1 MARHRGAVAAVNDIV
16 RGRGAEMGRAER
28 EGRDGDGKRKIGSP
42 RCDSREYGC
51 AACGWS
57 ETGAW
62 SLTHLW
68 RQSDGR
74 MPGRRGQLRAWH
86 DTRTCEGNL
95 ASEPVRF
102 HIVVGQYG
110 QVALGL
116 IRHRAALCS
125 GPGKSF
131 SIFKV
136 FFNCVQMIKLL
147 KYKKGSSKAPK
158 ISKLGMVVDNFK

>member
-1 MARHRGAVAAVNDIV
+1 VEELGVGFVLIDDFSWRRLLGAWLAQRRRGSAHERRSSMARHRGAVAAVNGIV

-51 AACGWS
+51 AACGRS

-95 ASEPVRF
+95 AGEPV
-102 HIVVGQYG
+102 
-110 QVALGL
+110 
-116 IRHRAALCS
+116 
-125 GPGKSF
+125 
-131 SIFKV
+131 
-136 FFNCVQMIKLL
+136 
-147 KYKKGSSKAPK
+147 
-158 ISKLGMVVDNFK
+158 